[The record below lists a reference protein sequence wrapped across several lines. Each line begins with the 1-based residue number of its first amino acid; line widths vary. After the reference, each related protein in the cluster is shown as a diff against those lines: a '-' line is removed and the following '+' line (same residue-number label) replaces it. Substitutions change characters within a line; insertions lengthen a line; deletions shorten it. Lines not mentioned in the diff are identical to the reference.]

1 MYEAPRRGFLKV
13 AGAGV
18 AAVGAAAATASTASA
33 APPLQVPADA
43 SGALVAYITDVHGG
57 EISVMVEG
65 REVVITD
72 HDLVARLARAIHTR
86 TGHSVI

>member
-18 AAVGAAAATASTASA
+18 AAAGAATVTAASASA
-33 APPLQVPADA
+33 ATPMTVPAGA
-43 SGALVAYITDVHGG
+43 EGALVAYITDVKRG

-72 HDLVARLARAIHTR
+72 HDLVARLAHAIHAR
-86 TGHSVI
+86 TGRNPV